1 LTSSGRKP
9 ADWIASRRDAPG
21 RALTTPSTRLHH
33 NRERVGYGE
42 AFDLLQMGLVAIAGG
57 IALTAIEIVG
67 AVSYLTSQSS
77 PSYLVAGGALIT
89 AVAAIVPILAARCSQ
104 ARRYFLALLLWG
116 SMIPALSLVFSA
128 AVERTGSARDE
139 ANRDRQV
146 IAQKI
151 ELARSAERDAKAV
164 ADADEAKAVAECSRA
179 AKGSPRGP
187 LCTAAE
193 GRADTSRQRLQT
205 ARDAVASAGVVS
217 KDSQA
222 VRLAAILPVSE
233 ESVALYQPIV
243 LPVAISVLGLLLI
256 SAGAHQQP
264 ARPTKVVRKA
274 KGKRKHKP
282 RLSKGPQP
290 SANVVPL
297 RRRA

>member
-1 LTSSGRKP
+1 MTSSGRKP

-42 AFDLLQMGLVAIAGG
+42 AFDLLQVGLVAIAGG

-67 AVSYLTSQSS
+67 VVSYLTSQSS

-89 AVAAIVPILAARCSQ
+89 AVAAIVPILAARCWQ

-217 KDSQA
+217 QA